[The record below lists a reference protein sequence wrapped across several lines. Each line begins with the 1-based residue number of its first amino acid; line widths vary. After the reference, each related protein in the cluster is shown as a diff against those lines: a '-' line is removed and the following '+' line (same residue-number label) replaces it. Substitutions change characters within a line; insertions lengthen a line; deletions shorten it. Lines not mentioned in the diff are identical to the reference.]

1 MGKKEKRKEKTKQPY
16 AYFGNLL
23 FVCREQWKFRRS
35 YMIAAAATTPM
46 ASASAVLAAF
56 LPKVVL
62 DCIERH
68 VSPGELLWKV
78 GLLSLC
84 SVLLAAANN
93 FLTAYCN
100 NSMQIAQNSFWR
112 MQITDKIMD
121 MDYHVFTRKGTRSK
135 REKAMNSLM
144 RNGAPAFIWV
154 NIHLFS
160 ALFGFSAFTAIIVRC
175 SVWFIPALIAG
186 YAMSMLGWK
195 LLQKFRDKLKDEEAR
210 IRLRMDY
217 VSQRSKDFAEAKDIR
232 VYEMQP
238 MLDHKAEKGL
248 EERVSLLH
256 RIHTGHMFNTLFED
270 VLMLVTTIGAYAYLI
285 HLKIHTDM
293 PLGDFA
299 LYLGAITGFGSW
311 LTRLADAFSE
321 SLECAHAVSDYRGFL
336 DIPDERSRTG
346 APLPADDA
354 LPCAIEFDH
363 VTFAYEDAE
372 KPILRDFTLTIRPG
386 EHVAIVGD
394 NGAGKTTLVKLLC
407 GLLPPDSGQIRVA
420 GRDVL
425 AYGRDDY
432 FTLFATVLQSVNF
445 LPATV
450 AKNVAL
456 CPEEEIDRDR
466 LWDCMCK
473 ANIDEKIAS
482 LPDKENTLMVKDIHE
497 GATAFSGGE
506 QQRLLLARALY
517 KDAPI
522 LVLDEPTAALDPI
535 AENDLYMQYSTFAA
549 GKTSI
554 YISHRLSSTRFCDR
568 VVLLADGKAAEVG
581 SHEELMRAGGAYAE
595 LFRLQSRYYEQEVT
609 AQ

>member
-1 MGKKEKRKEKTKQPY
+1 MKKEKKEKTKQPY
-16 AYFGNLL
+16 SYFSNLR
-23 FVCREQWKFRRS
+23 FICAAQWKFRKS
-35 YMIAAAATTPM
+35 YLFAAAAAAPM
-46 ASASAVLAAF
+46 ASVSSVLAAF

-68 VSPGELLWKV
+68 VSPAELLWRV
-78 GLLSLC
+78 GVLSLC
-84 SVLLAAANN
+84 AVLLVAAENLLN
-93 FLTAYCN
+93 TYCDT
-100 NSMQIAQNSFWR
+100 SMIIAADSFWR

-121 MDYHVFTRKGTRSK
+121 MDYHIFTRKGTRSK

-144 RNGAPAFIWV
+144 RSGPDGFIRI

-160 ALFGFSAFTAIIVRC
+160 ALFGFSAFTTIIVRC
-175 SVWFIPALIAG
+175 SFWFIPALIAG
-186 YAMSMLGWK
+186 YALSMLGWK
-195 LLQKFRDKLKDEEAR
+195 ALQKFRDKLKDEEAR

-217 VSQRSKDFAEAKDIR
+217 ISQRSKDFAEAKDIR

-238 MLDHKAEKGL
+238 MLDRKAEQAL
-248 EERVSLLH
+248 EKRVSLLH
-256 RIHTGHMFNTLFED
+256 RIHTGHMLNTLLED
-270 VLMLVTTIGAYAYLI
+270 VLTLAVTIGAYAYLI
-285 HLKIHTDM
+285 HLKLHTDM
-293 PLGDFA
+293 TLGDFA

-321 SLECAHAVSDYRGFL
+321 SLECAHSVGDYRSFL
-336 DIPDERSRTG
+336 DIPDERKRTG
-346 APLPADDA
+346 EALPTGDA

-372 KPILRDFTLTIRPG
+372 KPTIRDFSLTIRPG

-407 GLLPPDSGQIRVA
+407 GLLAPDSGHIRVG
-420 GRDVL
+420 GRDVQ

-432 FTLFATVLQSVNF
+432 FTLFATVLQTVNF

-466 LWDCMCK
+466 LWDCFRK

-482 LPDKENTLMVKDIHE
+482 LPNKENTLMVKDIHE

-535 AENDLYMQYSTFAA
+535 AENDLYMQYNTFAA
-549 GKTSI
+549 DKTSI

-568 VVLLADGKAAEVG
+568 VVLLADGTAAEVG
-581 SHEELMRAGGAYAE
+581 SHDELMRAGGAYAE
-595 LFRLQSRYYEQEVT
+595 LFRLQSRYYEKEAN

>member
-1 MGKKEKRKEKTKQPY
+1 MKEKAKQPY
-16 AYFGNLL
+16 SYFSNLR
-23 FVCREQWKFRRS
+23 FVCSEQWRFRKS
-35 YMIAAAATTPM
+35 YIFAAAAATPM
-46 ASASAVLAAF
+46 ASLSSVLAAF

-62 DCIERH
+62 DCVERH
-68 VSPGELLWKV
+68 VSPAELVWKV
-78 GLLSLC
+78 GALALC
-84 SVLLAAANN
+84 TVLLVAANN
-93 FLTAYCN
+93 LLTAYCDS
-100 NSMQIAQNSFWR
+100 SMQIAQNNFWR

-121 MDYHVFTRKGTRSK
+121 MDYHIFTRKGTRSK

-144 RNGAPAFIWV
+144 RNGPPRFIFV

-160 ALFGFSAFTAIIVRC
+160 ALFGFSAFTAIIVQC
-175 SVWFIPALIAG
+175 SFWFIPALIAG
-186 YAMSMLGWK
+186 YALSVLGWK
-195 LLQKFRDKLKDEEAR
+195 ALQKFRDKLKDEEAR

-238 MLDHKAEKGL
+238 MLDHKAEAGL
-248 EERVSLLH
+248 TQRVALLH

-270 VLMLVTTIGAYAYLI
+270 VLMLATTIGAYAYLI
-285 HLKIHTDM
+285 YRKLHSDM
-293 PLGDFA
+293 SLGDFA

-321 SLECAHAVSDYRGFL
+321 SLECAHAVSDYRSFL

-346 APLPADDA
+346 APLPAGDA

-363 VTFAYEDAE
+363 VTFTYEGAE
-372 KPILRDFTLTIRPG
+372 EPTIRDFSLTIRPG

-407 GLLPPDSGQIRVA
+407 GLLLPDSGQIRVA
-420 GRDVL
+420 GRDVRD
-425 AYGRDDY
+425 YGRDDY
-432 FTLFATVLQSVNF
+432 FLLFSTVLQTVNF

-450 AKNVAL
+450 AKNIAL
-456 CPEEEIDRDR
+456 CPEEKIDRDR
-466 LWDCMCK
+466 LWDCMRK
-473 ANIDEKIAS
+473 ANIEEKIAS

-506 QQRLLLARALY
+506 QQRLILARALY

-535 AENDLYMQYSTFAA
+535 AENDLYMQYGAFAA
-549 GKTSI
+549 DKTSI

-568 VVLLADGKAAEVG
+568 VVLLADGRAAEVG

-595 LFRLQSRYYEQEVT
+595 LFRLQSRYYEGE
-609 AQ
+609 ADA

>member
-1 MGKKEKRKEKTKQPY
+1 MGGKKKEKTKQPY
-16 AYFGNLL
+16 SYFSNLW
-23 FVCREQWKFRRS
+23 FVCAAQWKFRKS
-35 YMIAAAATTPM
+35 YIFAAAAVTPM
-46 ASASAVLAAF
+46 RSVSAVLAAF

-68 VSPGELLWKV
+68 VSPAELLWKV
-78 GLLSLC
+78 GALSLC
-84 SVLLAAANN
+84 SVLLVAANN
-93 FLTAYCN
+93 LLTAYCD
-100 NSMQIAQNSFWR
+100 NSMQIAANSFWR

-121 MDYHVFTRKGTRSK
+121 MDYHIFTRKGTRSK

-144 RNGAPAFIWV
+144 RNGAPVFIWI
-154 NIHLFS
+154 NIHFFS
-160 ALFGFSAFTAIIVRC
+160 ALFGFSAFTAIIVQC
-175 SVWFIPALIAG
+175 SFWFIPALIAG
-186 YAMSMLGWK
+186 YAVSALGWK
-195 LLQKFRDKLKDEEAR
+195 ALQRFRDKLKDEEAR

-217 VSQRSKDFAEAKDIR
+217 ISQRSKDFAEAKDIR
-232 VYEMQP
+232 VYAMQP
-238 MLDHKAEKGL
+238 MLDHKAEQSL
-248 EERVSLLH
+248 RERVSLLH

-270 VLMLVTTIGAYAYLI
+270 VLTLAVTIGAYAYLI
-285 HLKIHTDM
+285 HLKLHTDM
-293 PLGDFA
+293 TLGDFA

-311 LTRLADAFSE
+311 LTQLVDAFSE
-321 SLECAHAVSDYRGFL
+321 SLECAHAVSDYRSFL
-336 DIPDERSRTG
+336 DLPDERDRAG
-346 APLPADDA
+346 APLPAGEE
-354 LPCAIEFDH
+354 LLCEIEFDH
-363 VTFAYEDAE
+363 VTFTYEEAE
-372 KPILRDFTLTIRPG
+372 KPTIRDFTLTIRPG

-407 GLLPPDSGQIRVA
+407 GLLLPDSGYIRIA
-420 GRDVL
+420 GRDVRS
-425 AYGRDDY
+425 YGRDDL

-456 CPEEEIDRDR
+456 CPEADIDRER
-466 LWDCMCK
+466 LWDCLRK

-482 LPDKENTLMVKDIHE
+482 LPNKENTLMVKDIHE

-535 AENDLYMQYSTFAA
+535 AENDLYMQYNTFAEN
-549 GKTSI
+549 KTSI

-568 VVLLADGKAAEVG
+568 VVLLAQGAAAEVG
-581 SHEELMRAGGAYAE
+581 SHDELMRAGGAYAD
-595 LFRLQSRYYEQEVT
+595 LFRLQSRYYEKEAD

>member
-1 MGKKEKRKEKTKQPY
+1 MRKKEKQPY
-16 AYFGNLL
+16 SFFSNLR
-23 FVCREQWKFRRS
+23 FVCAAQWKFRKS
-35 YMIAAAATTPM
+35 YIFAAAAQTPM
-46 ASASAVLAAF
+46 ASLSSVLAAF

-68 VSPGELLWKV
+68 VSPAELLWKV
-78 GLLSLC
+78 GALSVC
-84 SVLLAAANN
+84 TVLLVAANN

-100 NSMQIAQNSFWR
+100 SSMQIAQDSFWR
-112 MQITDKIMD
+112 MRITDKIMD
-121 MDYHVFTRKGTRSK
+121 MDYHIFTRKGTRSK

-144 RNGAPAFIWV
+144 RNGPPGFIWV

-186 YAMSMLGWK
+186 YALSALGWK
-195 LLQKFRDKLKDEEAR
+195 ALQKFRDKLKDEEAR
-210 IRLRMDY
+210 IRLKMDY

-232 VYEMQP
+232 VYGMQP
-238 MLDHKAEKGL
+238 MLENKAESGL
-248 EERVSLLH
+248 KERVSLLH

-270 VLMLVTTIGAYAYLI
+270 VLTLAVTIGAYAYLI
-285 HLKIHTDM
+285 HLKLHTDM

-311 LTRLADAFSE
+311 LTRLVDAFSE
-321 SLECAHAVSDYRGFL
+321 SLECAHAVSDYRSFL
-336 DIPDERSRTG
+336 DVPDERNRTG
-346 APLPADDA
+346 DALPAGDA

-363 VTFAYEDAE
+363 VTFSYEGAE
-372 KPILRDFTLTIRPG
+372 KPTLRDFTLTIRPG

-407 GLLPPDSGQIRVA
+407 GLLFPDSGQIRVA
-420 GRDVL
+420 GQDVQS
-425 AYGRDDY
+425 YGRDDY

-456 CPEEEIDRDR
+456 CPEEQIDRER
-466 LWDCMCK
+466 LWDCLRK
-473 ANIDEKIAS
+473 ANIDEIIAS

-549 GKTSI
+549 DKTSI

-568 VVLLADGKAAEVG
+568 VVLLADGKAAEIG
-581 SHEELMRAGGAYAE
+581 THDELMAKNGQYAE
-595 LFRLQSRYYEQEVT
+595 LFRLQSRYYEEEAN

>member
-1 MGKKEKRKEKTKQPY
+1 MKEKKKEKAKQPY
-16 AYFGNLL
+16 SYFSNLR
-23 FVCREQWKFRRS
+23 FVCSEQWRFRKS
-35 YMIAAAATTPM
+35 YIFAAAAATPM
-46 ASASAVLAAF
+46 ASLSSVLAAF

-68 VSPGELLWKV
+68 VSPAELVWKV
-78 GLLSLC
+78 GALALC
-84 SVLLAAANN
+84 TVLLVAANN
-93 FLTAYCN
+93 LLTAYCDS
-100 NSMQIAQNSFWR
+100 SMQIAQNNFWR

-121 MDYHVFTRKGTRSK
+121 MDYHIFTRKGTRSK

-144 RNGAPAFIWV
+144 RNGPPRFIFV

-160 ALFGFSAFTAIIVRC
+160 ALFGFSAFTAIIVQC
-175 SVWFIPALIAG
+175 SFWFIPALIAG
-186 YAMSMLGWK
+186 YALSVLGWK
-195 LLQKFRDKLKDEEAR
+195 ALQKFRDKLKDEEAR

-238 MLDHKAEKGL
+238 MLDHKAEAGL
-248 EERVSLLH
+248 TQRVALLH

-270 VLMLVTTIGAYAYLI
+270 VLMLATTIGAYAYLI
-285 HLKIHTDM
+285 YRKLHSDM
-293 PLGDFA
+293 SLGDFA

-321 SLECAHAVSDYRGFL
+321 SLECGHAVSDYRSFL

-346 APLPADDA
+346 APLPAGDA

-363 VTFAYEDAE
+363 VTFTYEGAE
-372 KPILRDFTLTIRPG
+372 KPTIRDFSLTIRPG
-386 EHVAIVGD
+386 EHIAVVGD

-407 GLLPPDSGQIRVA
+407 GLLLPDSGQIRIA
-420 GRDVL
+420 GRDVQ
-425 AYGRDDY
+425 AYGRDDC
-432 FTLFATVLQSVNF
+432 FALFATVLQTVNF

-456 CPEEEIDRDR
+456 CPEEKIDRDR
-466 LWDCMCK
+466 LWDCMRK
-473 ANIDEKIAS
+473 ANIEEKIAS

-506 QQRLLLARALY
+506 QQRLILARALY

-535 AENDLYMQYSTFAA
+535 AENDLYMQYSTFAS

-568 VVLLADGKAAEVG
+568 VVLLADGRAAEVG

-595 LFRLQSRYYEQEVT
+595 LFRLQSRYY
-609 AQ
+609 

>member
-1 MGKKEKRKEKTKQPY
+1 MRKKKEKQPY
-16 AYFGNLL
+16 SYFSNLW
-23 FVCREQWKFRRS
+23 FVCAAQWKFRKS
-35 YMIAAAATTPM
+35 YLFAAAAAAPM
-46 ASASAVLAAF
+46 ASVSSVLAAF

-68 VSPGELLWKV
+68 VSPAQLLWKV
-78 GLLSLC
+78 GALSLC
-84 SVLLAAANN
+84 TVLLVVAKSI
-93 FLTAYCN
+93 LTAYCD
-100 NSMQIAQNSFWR
+100 NSMLIASNSFWR

-121 MDYHVFTRKGTRSK
+121 MDYHVFTRKGTRTK
-135 REKAMNSLM
+135 REKALESLM
-144 RNGAPAFIWV
+144 RNGAPRVIWV
-154 NIHLFS
+154 NIHFFS

-175 SVWFIPALIAG
+175 SFWFIPALIAG
-186 YAMSMLGWK
+186 YALSMLGWK
-195 LLQKFRDKLKDEEAR
+195 ALQKFRDKLKDEDAR

-232 VYEMQP
+232 VYGMQP
-238 MLDHKAEKGL
+238 MLDQKAEQSL
-248 EERVSLLH
+248 TQRVSLLH
-256 RIHTGHMFNTLFED
+256 RIHTGHMFNTLLED

-285 HLKIHTDM
+285 HLKLHADM
-293 PLGDFA
+293 TLGDFA

-321 SLECAHAVSDYRGFL
+321 AVECDHGVSDYRCFL
-336 DIPDERSRTG
+336 DIPDERSRAG
-346 APLPADDA
+346 EPLPAGEA
-354 LPCAIEFDH
+354 LPCEIEFDH
-363 VTFAYEDAE
+363 VTFTYEGAE
-372 KPILRDFTLTIRPG
+372 EPTIRDFTLTIRPG
-386 EHVAIVGD
+386 EHVAIVGE

-407 GLLPPDSGQIRVA
+407 GLLLPDSGYIRVG
-420 GRDVL
+420 GRDVQ
-425 AYGRDDY
+425 AYGRDDF
-432 FTLFATVLQSVNF
+432 FTLFATVLQTVNF

-466 LWDCMCK
+466 LWDCLRK

-535 AENDLYMQYSTFAA
+535 AENDLYMQYSAFAD
-549 GKTSI
+549 GKTSV

-568 VVLLADGKAAEVG
+568 VVLLADGTAAEVG
-581 SHEELMRAGGAYAE
+581 SHDELMRAGGAYAD
-595 LFRLQSRYYEQEVT
+595 LFRLQSRYYEKEAN

>member
-1 MGKKEKRKEKTKQPY
+1 MGKREKEKTKQPY
-16 AYFGNLL
+16 SYFGNLW
-23 FVCREQWKFRRS
+23 FVCAAQWKFRKS
-35 YMIAAAATTPM
+35 YIFAAAAATPM

-62 DCIERH
+62 DCVERH
-68 VSPGELLWKV
+68 VSPAELLWKV
-78 GLLSLC
+78 GVLSLG
-84 SVLLAAANN
+84 SVLMVVANN
-93 FLTAYCN
+93 LLTAYCDS
-100 NSMQIAQNSFWR
+100 SMQIAQNNFWR

-121 MDYHVFTRKGTRSK
+121 MDYHIFTRKGTRSK

-144 RNGAPAFIWV
+144 RNGPPRFIFV

-160 ALFGFSAFTAIIVRC
+160 ALFGFSAFTAIIVQC
-175 SVWFIPALIAG
+175 SFWFIPALIAG
-186 YAMSMLGWK
+186 YALSVLGWK
-195 LLQKFRDKLKDEEAR
+195 ALQKFRDRLKDEEAR

-238 MLDHKAEKGL
+238 MLDHKAEAGL
-248 EERVSLLH
+248 TQRVALLH

-270 VLMLVTTIGAYAYLI
+270 VLMLATTIGAYAYLI
-285 HLKIHTDM
+285 YRKLHSDM
-293 PLGDFA
+293 SLGDFA

-336 DIPDERSRTG
+336 DVPDERARTG
-346 APLPADDA
+346 APLPAGRE
-354 LPCAIEFDH
+354 LPCEIVFDH
-363 VTFAYEDAE
+363 VTFTYEGAE
-372 KPILRDFTLTIRPG
+372 KPTVRDFTLTIRPG

-407 GLLPPDSGQIRVA
+407 GLLIPDSGQIRVA
-420 GRDVL
+420 GRDVRD
-425 AYGRDDY
+425 YGRDDY
-432 FTLFATVLQSVNF
+432 FLLFSTVLQTVNF

-450 AKNVAL
+450 AKNIAL
-456 CPEEEIDRDR
+456 CPEEKIDRDR
-466 LWDCMCK
+466 LWDCMRK
-473 ANIDEKIAS
+473 ANIEEKIAS

-506 QQRLLLARALY
+506 QQRLILARALY

-535 AENDLYMQYSTFAA
+535 AENDLYMQYGAFAA
-549 GKTSI
+549 DKTSI

-568 VVLLADGKAAEVG
+568 VVLLADGRAAEVG

-595 LFRLQSRYYEQEVT
+595 LFRLQSRYYEGE
-609 AQ
+609 ADA

>member
-1 MGKKEKRKEKTKQPY
+1 MRREKQKKEKTKQPY
-16 AYFGNLL
+16 SYFSNLW
-23 FVCREQWKFRRS
+23 FVCVEQWKFRKS
-35 YMIAAAATTPM
+35 YVLAAAAQTPM
-46 ASASAVLAAF
+46 AAASSVLAAF

-78 GLLSLC
+78 GVLSVC
-84 SVLLAAANN
+84 TVLLVVVNN
-93 FLTAYCN
+93 LLTAYCN
-100 NSMQIAQNSFWR
+100 SSELIAHNGFWR

-121 MDYHVFTRKGTRSK
+121 MDYHIFTRKGTRSK

-144 RNGAPAFIWV
+144 RNGAPRFIWV

-175 SVWFIPALIAG
+175 SFWFIPALIAG
-186 YAMSMLGWK
+186 YAMSALGWK
-195 LLQKFRDKLKDEEAR
+195 ALQKFRDKLKDEEAR

-232 VYEMQP
+232 VYGMQP
-238 MLDHKAEKGL
+238 MLDHKAESSL
-248 EERVSLLH
+248 RERVSLLH
-256 RIHTGHMFNTLFED
+256 RIHTGHMLNTLFED
-270 VLMLVTTIGAYAYLI
+270 VLMLATTIGAYAYLI
-285 HLKIHTDM
+285 RLKVHTDM

-311 LTRLADAFSE
+311 LTKLADAFSE
-321 SLECAHAVSDYRGFL
+321 SLECAHAVSDYRSFL
-336 DIPDERSRTG
+336 NIPDERSRIG
-346 APLPADDA
+346 KPLPAGDA

-363 VTFAYEDAE
+363 VTFTYEDAE
-372 KPILRDFTLTIRPG
+372 QPTIRDFTLTIRPG
-386 EHVAIVGD
+386 EHVAVVGD

-420 GRDVL
+420 GRDVRT
-425 AYGRDDY
+425 YGRDDY
-432 FTLFATVLQSVNF
+432 FTLFATVLQTVNF

-456 CPEEEIDRDR
+456 CPQADIDRER
-466 LWDCMCK
+466 LWDCLRK
-473 ANIDEKIAS
+473 ANISEKIAS

-535 AENDLYMQYSTFAA
+535 AENDLYMQYNTFAES
-549 GKTSI
+549 KTSI

-568 VVLLADGKAAEVG
+568 VVLLADGSAAEVG
-581 SHEELMRAGGAYAE
+581 SHDELMCAGGAYAD
-595 LFRLQSRYYEQEVT
+595 LFRLQSRYYEEAN

>member
-1 MGKKEKRKEKTKQPY
+1 MKEKKKEKAKQPY
-16 AYFGNLL
+16 SYFSNLR
-23 FVCREQWKFRRS
+23 FVCSEQWRFRKS
-35 YMIAAAATTPM
+35 YIFAAAAATPM
-46 ASASAVLAAF
+46 ASLSSVLAAF

-68 VSPGELLWKV
+68 VSPAELVWKV
-78 GLLSLC
+78 GALALC
-84 SVLLAAANN
+84 TVLLVAANN
-93 FLTAYCN
+93 LLTAFCST
-100 NSMQIAQNSFWR
+100 SMQIAENSFWR

-144 RNGAPAFIWV
+144 RSGAPGFIWV

-160 ALFGFSAFTAIIVRC
+160 ALFGFSAFTAIIVQC
-175 SVWFIPALIAG
+175 SFWFIPALIAG
-186 YAMSMLGWK
+186 YALSALGWK
-195 LLQKFRDKLKDEEAR
+195 ALQKFRDKLKDEEAR

-232 VYEMQP
+232 VYGMQP
-238 MLDHKAEKGL
+238 MLDHKAEAGL
-248 EERVSLLH
+248 AERVALLH
-256 RIHTGHMFNTLFED
+256 RIHTGHMLNTLLED
-270 VLMLVTTIGAYAYLI
+270 LLMLATTIGAYAYLI
-285 HLKIHTDM
+285 HLKLRTDM

-321 SLECAHAVSDYRGFL
+321 SLECGHAVSDYRSFL

-346 APLPADDA
+346 APLPAGDA

-363 VTFAYEDAE
+363 VTFTYEGAE
-372 KPILRDFTLTIRPG
+372 KPTIRDFSLTIRPG
-386 EHVAIVGD
+386 EHIAVVGD

-407 GLLPPDSGQIRVA
+407 GLLLPDSGQIRIA
-420 GRDVL
+420 GRDVQT
-425 AYGRDDY
+425 YGRDDC
-432 FTLFATVLQSVNF
+432 FALFATVLQTVNF

-456 CPEEEIDRDR
+456 CPEEEIDRGR
-466 LWDCMCK
+466 LWDCLGK
-473 ANIDEKIAS
+473 ANIAEKIAS
-482 LPDKENTLMVKDIHE
+482 LPEKENTLMVKDIHE

-506 QQRLLLARALY
+506 QQRLILARALY

-535 AENDLYMQYSTFAA
+535 AENDLYMQYSTFAS

-568 VVLLADGKAAEVG
+568 VVLLADGRAAEVG
-581 SHEELMRAGGAYAE
+581 SHDELMRAGGAYAE
-595 LFRLQSRYYEQEVT
+595 LFRLQSRYYEEEAD

>member
-1 MGKKEKRKEKTKQPY
+1 MRKKKEKQPY
-16 AYFGNLL
+16 SYLSNLR
-23 FVCREQWKFRRS
+23 FVIAAQWRFRKS
-35 YMIAAAATTPM
+35 YIFAAAAATPM
-46 ASASAVLAAF
+46 AALSSVLAAF

-62 DCIERH
+62 DCIERR
-68 VSPGELLWKV
+68 VLPAELVWKV
-78 GLLSLC
+78 GALSAC
-84 SVLLAAANN
+84 TVLLVVANN
-93 FLTAYCN
+93 LLTAYCN
-100 NSMQIAQNSFWR
+100 NSMQISQNSFWR
-112 MQITDKIMD
+112 MQIMNKIMD
-121 MDYHVFTRKGTRSK
+121 MDYHIFTRKGTRSK
-135 REKAMNSLM
+135 REKALESLM
-144 RNGAPAFIWV
+144 RNGAPSFIWV

-175 SVWFIPALIAG
+175 SFWFIPALIAG
-186 YAMSMLGWK
+186 YALSALGWK
-195 LLQKFRDKLKDEEAR
+195 ALQKFRDKLKDEEAR

-238 MLDHKAEKGL
+238 MLEHKADEGL
-248 EERVSLLH
+248 VQRVSLLH
-256 RIHTGHMFNTLFED
+256 RIHTGHMLNTLFED
-270 VLMLVTTIGAYAYLI
+270 VLMLATTVGAYAYLI
-285 HLKIHTDM
+285 HLKVHTDM

-321 SLECAHAVSDYRGFL
+321 SLESAHAVSDYRGFL

-346 APLPADDA
+346 APLPAGDA

-363 VTFAYEDAE
+363 VTFTYEEAE
-372 KPILRDFTLTIRPG
+372 KPTIRDFTLTIRPG

-407 GLLPPDSGQIRVA
+407 GLLNPDSGQIRIA
-420 GRDVL
+420 GRDVRE
-425 AYGRDDY
+425 YGRDDA

-445 LPATV
+445 LPASV
-450 AKNVAL
+450 AKNIAL
-456 CPEEEIDRDR
+456 CPQEEIDSAR
-466 LWDCMCK
+466 LWDCMRK
-473 ANIDEKIAS
+473 ANIAEKIAS

-506 QQRLLLARALY
+506 QQRLILARALY
-517 KDAPI
+517 KDAPL

-549 GKTSI
+549 DRTSI

-568 VVLLADGKAAEVG
+568 VVLLADGRAAEVG
-581 SHEELMRAGGAYAE
+581 SHEELMRAGGAYAD
-595 LFRLQSRYYEQEVT
+595 LFRLQSRYYEQEAN